1 MSKQIDIILNCCIEV
16 MGDSFLGKDKL
27 RDNAFKRAIFYKCCR
42 QLTKESLVRIGLAV
56 GRDHGTVLYGL
67 KTIFPN
73 DIQSGNFPDFFDM
86 YRKCIRLSTV
96 KINHKY
102 ATLSKEEKMVHTII
116 NQRGY
121 IKELEE
127 KLKRIPDTVKTM
139 YA

>member
-16 MGDSFLGKDKL
+16 MGDSFLEKNKQ
-27 RDNAFKRAIFYKCCR
+27 RDNAFKRAIFYKCCK
-42 QLTKESLVRIGLAV
+42 QLTKESLELIGKAV
-56 GRDHGTVLYGL
+56 GRDHATVLYGL
-67 KTIFPN
+67 NTIFPN
-73 DIQSGNFPDFFDM
+73 DIQSGNFPDFFHM

-102 ATLSKEEKMVHTII
+102 ASLTKEEKMIHTII

-121 IKELEE
+121 IKDLEGR
-127 KLKRIPDTVKTM
+127 LSRIPDTVKTM